1 MCSSGS
7 LSKAQPHINRGADA
21 RSAVMM
27 GWVDDLRSKGQIPSA
42 GGQYLR
48 GMAQGIADQRGT
60 TITSSSIDRQ
70 PGKLND
76 FMFKGGRARGSELNA
91 QINATPKKESTPPL
105 PKSSGD
111 SGLSIRRST
120 SGSSSNTSNRRGGSR
135 SGARKRYKTT

>member
-1 MCSSGS
+1 MC
-7 LSKAQPHINRGADA
+7 
-21 RSAVMM
+21 
-27 GWVDDLRSKGQIPSA
+27 

-48 GMAQGIADQRGT
+48 GMSQGIADERGT
-60 TITSSSIDRQ
+60 TITSSTVDRQ
-70 PGKLND
+70 PGKLNNW
-76 FMFKGGRARGSELNA
+76 MFEGGRARGSELNA

>member
-1 MCSSGS
+1 MGGDTMC
-7 LSKAQPHINRGADA
+7 R
-21 RSAVMM
+21 
-27 GWVDDLRSKGQIPSA
+27 A
-42 GGQYLR
+42 GGGQQYLR

-60 TITSSSIDRQ
+60 TVTSSSIDRQ

-91 QINATPKKESTPPL
+91 QINATTKKESTPSL

>member
-1 MCSSGS
+1 MESGTITMCSSGT

-27 GWVDDLRSKGQIPSA
+27 GWVDDLRSKGQLPSA
-42 GGQYLR
+42 G
-48 GMAQGIADQRGT
+48 
-60 TITSSSIDRQ
+60 
-70 PGKLND
+70 
-76 FMFKGGRARGSELNA
+76 GSELNA

-135 SGARKRYKTT
+135 SGGRKRFNTS

>member
-7 LSKAQPHINRGADA
+7 LSKAQPHIDRGADV

-27 GWVDDLRSKGQIPSA
+27 GWVDDLRSKGQIPSN
-42 GGQYLR
+42 
-48 GMAQGIADQRGT
+48 T
-60 TITSSSIDRQ
+60 
-70 PGKLND
+70 
-76 FMFKGGRARGSELNA
+76 
-91 QINATPKKESTPPL
+91 KESTPPI
-105 PKSSGD
+105 PQSNSD

>member
-1 MCSSGS
+1 MRGNTMC
-7 LSKAQPHINRGADA
+7 
-21 RSAVMM
+21 
-27 GWVDDLRSKGQIPSA
+27 

-48 GMAQGIADQRGT
+48 GMSQGIADERGT
-60 TITSSSIDRQ
+60 TITSSTVDRQ
-70 PGKLND
+70 PGKLNNW
-76 FMFKGGRARGSELNA
+76 MFEGGRARGSELNA

>member
-1 MCSSGS
+1 MC
-7 LSKAQPHINRGADA
+7 
-21 RSAVMM
+21 
-27 GWVDDLRSKGQIPSA
+27 

-48 GMAQGIADQRGT
+48 GMSQGIADERGT
-60 TITSSSIDRQ
+60 TITSSTVDRQ
-70 PGKLND
+70 PGKLNNW
-76 FMFKGGRARGSELNA
+76 MFEGGRARGSELNA

-120 SGSSSNTSNRRGGSR
+120 SGSSSKTSNRRGGSR

>member
-1 MCSSGS
+1 MC
-7 LSKAQPHINRGADA
+7 
-21 RSAVMM
+21 
-27 GWVDDLRSKGQIPSA
+27 

-48 GMAQGIADQRGT
+48 GMSQGIADERGT
-60 TITSSSIDRQ
+60 TITSSTVDRQ
-70 PGKLND
+70 PGKLNNW
-76 FMFKGGRARGSELNA
+76 MFEGGRARGSELNA

-120 SGSSSNTSNRRGGSR
+120 SGSSSNTSNKRGGSR